1 MVRKREICWNMLHLW
16 WQRARKLV
24 VDYIYLSWKQWQTA
38 EVHLPDGIQRNEG
51 IIQVYSGV
59 DTVDSLQNG
68 DSLEPHEMS
77 SKAPPRLPATSYS
90 WKTSTSTSA
99 HWRQV
104 HFLNTKCCWK
114 VWFPHS
120 LSNLL
125 HWQHWWKCIFKHQ
138 FIKPRQVLIQK
149 EIATIQ
155 YFLFG
160 SICVKFAYDVRF
172 SLIMIGFRETATY
185 VLNAICK
192 YLGRNILKLFGQP
205 FQTSG
210 NTNVWTKF
218 SFLRTWTFCNALRFE
233 MKSEAKY
240 WTCGTNYLLF
250 SSAGLP
256 HPSIAF

>member
-1 MVRKREICWNMLHLW
+1 MVRKREKCWNMLHLW

-114 VWFPHS
+114 VWFPPHFQISYTDSTDENASSNINLSNEDNYWSRRKS
-120 LSNLL
+120 LSSS
-125 HWQHWWKCIFKHQ
+125 IFYLAQ
-138 FIKPRQVLIQK
+138 FV
-149 EIATIQ
+149 
-155 YFLFG
+155 
-160 SICVKFAYDVRF
+160 
-172 SLIMIGFRETATY
+172 
-185 VLNAICK
+185 
-192 YLGRNILKLFGQP
+192 
-205 FQTSG
+205 
-210 NTNVWTKF
+210 
-218 SFLRTWTFCNALRFE
+218 
-233 MKSEAKY
+233 
-240 WTCGTNYLLF
+240 
-250 SSAGLP
+250 
-256 HPSIAF
+256 